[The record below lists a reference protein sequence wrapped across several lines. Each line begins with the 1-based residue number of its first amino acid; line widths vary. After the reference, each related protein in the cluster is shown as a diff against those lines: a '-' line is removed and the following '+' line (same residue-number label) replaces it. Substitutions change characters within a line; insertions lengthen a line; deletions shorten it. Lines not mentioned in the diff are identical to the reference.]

1 MRQFWQ
7 AVKEEYTDIFTDSGV
22 MLIFLAGLAVYTM
35 IYPIP
40 YSREVLKELPVISID
55 QDHSALSRKLLR
67 FIDATE
73 DVRITEALDSLDS
86 ARHKI
91 LNAEA
96 YGVVL
101 IPRGFEQ
108 DVLRGRQAMI
118 SLHADAC
125 YFLIYRQIFT
135 GVYKATATLS
145 AGIEVRRLSAAGLGE
160 KHALRAR
167 DPLAMDGRP
176 LFNPAGGYA
185 TYVVPPVLILIMQ
198 QTLLIGIGMLGGT
211 RGEENAKLPRSGRRV
226 SILAL
231 LLGRGLVY
239 FSIYIL
245 YPVFYLSMVYHSYAL
260 PRQAGVFAVLIF
272 LTPYVLAVIYLGMA
286 LNTLFSSRELSIP
299 VLIFT
304 SMPMVFLIGF
314 AWPLEAIPLWLRNV
328 AQLIPS
334 TPGCAGFIRLNQMGA
349 SLQEVR
355 FEWFCLWGLCA
366 LYFALAW
373 LSYYR
378 RYQKMS
384 SALASPAPSP

>member
-1 MRQFWQ
+1 MKRFWQ

-22 MLIFLAGLAVYTM
+22 MLIFLAGLAIYTM

-40 YSREVLKELPVISID
+40 YSREVLKELPVISLD
-55 QDHSALSRKLLR
+55 QDHSSLSRKLLR

-73 DVRITEALDSLDS
+73 DVRIAEASDSLDS
-86 ARHKI
+86 ARQKI

-101 IPRGFEQ
+101 IPKGFEQ

-125 YFLIYRQIFT
+125 YFLIYRQIYT
-135 GVYKATATLS
+135 GVYKAAATLS
-145 AGIEVRRLSAAGLGE
+145 AGIEIRRLSATGLDE

-167 DPLAMDGRP
+167 DPLPMDGRP

-211 RGEENAKLPRSGRRV
+211 RGEENAKPPRSGGRV

-231 LLGRGLVY
+231 LLGRGFVY

-260 PRQAGVFAVLIF
+260 PRQAGIFAVMIF

-355 FEWFCLWGLCA
+355 VEWFSLWGLCIF
-366 LYFALAW
+366 YFALAW

-378 RYQKMS
+378 RYRKMPP
-384 SALASPAPSP
+384 SAASATLSP